1 MKHLLAY
8 LLVRRADG
16 SWEAGSHRSLEGL
29 LAAWDGAPD
38 TKACGIVHVGFWR
51 PDSDEFENA
60 AAGKPGRVI
69 LTEAA
74 KWALPPAFRSSSRPC
89 GEAGGLRLFEALSG
103 WGYEKDEEPDHE
115 IAPARDLATGMAEPD
130 ASMLEP
136 WLREVK
142 IQRPELW
149 RASFGAGIA
158 DDKTY
163 WSNEASLSC
172 AERDELATIRYF
184 HMAGSKPT
192 AETILA
198 GLKYAPPWLLEIG
211 IDALLLSVRASNCLK
226 SQNISSIAGI
236 VRLGPEGVKKIP
248 NMGAKSVHQI
258 AEEILRVFHSGSAHC
273 PSHASHHNVLPA
285 APVEGIASKQ
295 QEGPL
300 EHSNAWTKTATQSSV
315 DSFSAGLRVA
325 LSYCDEKEAKI
336 LSLRMGLHGK
346 RQTLDSCGGNMS
358 ITRERVR
365 QIEAKAVKKIRT
377 IVKDWIER
385 IEEGVTKALSGRS
398 EPLPLLG
405 LEIVDPWFAGTGDN
419 EGPLEFAFEHFSDS
433 QPFWLVHSGG
443 QIYVTGISREGWAEA
458 LRKTKALLAE
468 LVRGGK
474 TIPKDEAK
482 CLAESMLSG
491 AGEELRPLLWA
502 EVTRWANFS
511 KTPSGEILLASF
523 GLGAES
529 VVEAVLLESDRPL
542 HYEEITR
549 RCAAR
554 GKAMA
559 IRRAHHAVAKI
570 GILMAPGVFGLEK
583 HFPLSDDETGS
594 VVSEVENML
603 LEAPG
608 KQWHTDEIVDA
619 LGGRGLDLGG
629 KLNKYILNHALKSS
643 KILAYLGRLVWAVK
657 SGSARGKADR
667 IGVWQ
672 AVVALLDTNGGPM
685 RTEEIRN
692 RLSSER
698 GLGGTSLLLVQSD
711 PLIRVGEG
719 EWGLLWRDV
728 PFSEK
733 DADRLVEEMESAMEG
748 RGEGLHTSEIVGA
761 LPSCAD
767 LASRVKDPVLLV
779 ALAARSGR
787 MKPAKGGYVH
797 PVAWEGPRRYCL
809 SEAIEAAL
817 AEAGEAGWSL
827 ITLAARASGFLG
839 RDIPS
844 TVAIRLLISVG
855 AVYDEE
861 RAIWC
866 KPVADGTTLDEED
879 EAGLEDDAG
888 EAAESCQVFPPSDG
902 DGDSSTTTA
911 QGV

>member
-1 MKHLLAY
+1 MYTHL
-8 LLVRRADG
+8 R
-16 SWEAGSHRSLEGL
+16 
-29 LAAWDGAPD
+29 D
-38 TKACGIVHVGFWR
+38 TT
-51 PDSDEFENA
+51 
-60 AAGKPGRVI
+60 
-69 LTEAA
+69 L
-74 KWALPPAFRSSSRPC
+74 
-89 GEAGGLRLFEALSG
+89 
-103 WGYEKDEEPDHE
+103 
-115 IAPARDLATGMAEPD
+115 
-130 ASMLEP
+130 
-136 WLREVK
+136 
-142 IQRPELW
+142 
-149 RASFGAGIA
+149 
-158 DDKTY
+158 
-163 WSNEASLSC
+163 
-172 AERDELATIRYF
+172 
-184 HMAGSKPT
+184 
-192 AETILA
+192 
-198 GLKYAPPWLLEIG
+198 
-211 IDALLLSVRASNCLK
+211 
-226 SQNISSIAGI
+226 
-236 VRLGPEGVKKIP
+236 
-248 NMGAKSVHQI
+248 GAKSFRQI
-258 AEEILRVFHSGSAHC
+258 ENAIFEAFRIGSGYSSRHT
-273 PSHASHHNVLPA
+273 
-285 APVEGIASKQ
+285 APDYVYPVNPIERMAD
-295 QEGPL
+295 
-300 EHSNAWTKTATQSSV
+300 TQSAFNQELGSEIPRTTDWVAV
-315 DSFSAGLRVA
+315 DSFSAGLREA
-325 LSYCDEKEAKI
+325 LSYCDEKQAKV
-336 LSLRMGLHGK
+336 LSLRMGLHG
-346 RQTLDSCGGNMS
+346 RRHTLDSCGDNMS
-358 ITRERVR
+358 VTRERIR
-365 QIEAKAVKKIRT
+365 QIEAKAVKKIRYLMR
-377 IVKDWIER
+377 DWIER
-385 IEEGVTKALSGRS
+385 CEQGVSEALLGRS

-419 EGPLEFAFEHFSDS
+419 EGPLEFVFERFSDT
-433 QPFWLVHSGG
+433 QPFWLVRSSG
-443 QIYVTGISREGWAEA
+443 QTYLTAISREGWAEA

-474 TIPKDEAK
+474 SIPEDEAK

-502 EVTRWANFS
+502 EVTRWANFC
-511 KTPSGEILLASF
+511 KTPSGESLLASF

-542 HYEEITR
+542 HYEEIAK

-554 GKAMA
+554 GKVMA
-559 IRRAHHAVAKI
+559 IRRTHHAVAKI

-583 HFPLSDDETGS
+583 HFPLSDDETAS

-603 LEAPG
+603 LEVPG
-608 KQWHTDEIVDA
+608 KQWHTDEIIET

-692 RLSSER
+692 RLSNER

-711 PLIRVGEG
+711 PLIRVGAS

-733 DADRLVEEMESAMEG
+733 DADRLVEEMESVMER
-748 RGEGLHTSEIVGA
+748 RGEGLHTSEIVGS

-797 PVAWEGPRRYCL
+797 PVVWEGSRRYCL
-809 SEAIEAAL
+809 SEAIAAAL
-817 AEAGEAGWSL
+817 AEAGEGGSS
-827 ITLAARASGFLG
+827 LAALAAKASGFLG

-844 TVAIRLLISVG
+844 TVASRLLISVG

-866 KPVADGTTLDEED
+866 KSVADRTTPDEED

-888 EAAESCQVFPPSDG
+888 EADESCQVFPPSDG
-902 DGDSSTTTA
+902 DGDSSTATA

>member
-16 SWEAGSHRSLEGL
+16 SWEAGSYRSLEGL
-29 LAAWDGAPD
+29 LAAWNGVPD
-38 TKACGIVHVGFWR
+38 VKACGIVHVGFWR
-51 PDSDEFENA
+51 PDSGEFEDA

-89 GEAGGLRLFEALSG
+89 GDAGGLRLFEALSG
-103 WGYEKDEEPDHE
+103 WGYERDEEPGDE
-115 IAPARDLATGMAEPD
+115 MAQEEVRAAGMAEPD
-130 ASMLEP
+130 ASALEP
-136 WLREVK
+136 WLREVR
-142 IQRPELW
+142 IQRPKLW
-149 RASFGAGIA
+149 RAAFGAGIA

-163 WSNEASLSC
+163 WSNEVSLSG
-172 AERDELATIRYF
+172 AERDELAAVRYN
-184 HMAGSKPT
+184 HMAGSEPT
-192 AETILA
+192 EETILA
-198 GLKYAPPWLLEIG
+198 GLKFAPPWLLG
-211 IDALLLSVRASNCLK
+211 MDIDALQLSVRASNCLA
-226 SQNISSIAGI
+226 SANVFRIAGI
-236 VRLGPEGVKKIP
+236 VTLGPEGVRKIP

-258 AEEILRVFHSGSAHC
+258 TEKILSAFRSGSAHC
-273 PSHASHHNVLPA
+273 SRHSSHHNDLPA
-285 APVEGIASKQ
+285 IPMESIAGKQ
-295 QEGPL
+295 SDGPQEHTDRL
-300 EHSNAWTKTATQSSV
+300 ARTATQPSV
-315 DSFSAGLRVA
+315 ENFSAGLRVA

-346 RQTLDSCGGNMS
+346 RQTLDSCGENMS
-358 ITRERVR
+358 VTRERVR
-365 QIEAKAVKKIRT
+365 QIEAKAMKKIKT
-377 IVKDWIER
+377 MMTDWIER
-385 IEEGVTKALSGRS
+385 IEEGVSDALSGRS

-419 EGPLEFAFEHFSDS
+419 EAPLEFAFEHFFYT
-433 QPFWLVHSGG
+433 QPFWLMRSGG
-443 QIYVTGISREGWAEA
+443 QTYLTAISREGWAET
-458 LRKTKALLAE
+458 LRKTKALIADF
-468 LVRGGK
+468 VSGDK
-474 TIPKDEAK
+474 SIPEDDAK

-511 KTPSGEILLASF
+511 KAPSGVSLLASF

-542 HYEEITR
+542 HYEEIAK

-554 GKAMA
+554 GKVIA
-559 IRRAHHAVAKI
+559 IRRIHHAAAKI
-570 GILMAPGVFGLEK
+570 GILMAPGVFGLEM

-608 KQWHTDEIVDA
+608 KQWHADEIVED

-629 KLNKYILNHALKSS
+629 RLNKYILNHALKSS

-657 SGSARGKADR
+657 SGSTRGKADR

-672 AVVALLDTNGGPM
+672 AVVALLEKNGGPM

-692 RLSSER
+692 RLSNER
-698 GLGGTSLLLVQSD
+698 GLGGTSLMLVQSD
-711 PLIRVGEG
+711 PLIRVGES

-733 DADRLVEEMESAMEG
+733 DADRLVEEMESAMEAK
-748 RGEGLHTSEIVGA
+748 GEGLHTSEIVGA
-761 LPSCAD
+761 LRSCAD

-787 MKPAKGGYVH
+787 MKPARGGYVH
-797 PVAWEGPRRYCL
+797 PVAWEGSRRYCL
-809 SEAIEAAL
+809 NEAMAAAL
-817 AEAGEAGWSL
+817 AEAGKAGWSL
-827 ITLAARASGFLG
+827 AALAARASGFFG

-844 TVAIRLLISVG
+844 TVASRLLISVG

-861 RAIWC
+861 LAIWC
-866 KPVADGTTLDEED
+866 KPAADGTTLGDED
-879 EAGLEDDAG
+879 EAGLEDEAG
-888 EAAESCQVFPPSDG
+888 EADESCQDFPPSEG
-902 DGDSSTTTA
+902 SGVSSSTTA